1 MMLIKGRAM
10 SKIAALLSDE
20 EIAENAT
27 DRLAKL
33 KIDDLTWELVRKE
46 DDMDRILPVM
56 AWPAGNS
63 AQGGGVSVGIAT
75 RTDYPKA
82 EALEERGAADEDADF
97 YAQSVAHGAT
107 AIIVEVPEEY
117 RGQVRAALEQAG
129 ATRISWE

>member
-1 MMLIKGRAM
+1 M
-10 SKIAALLSDE
+10 SKIAALLPDD

-33 KIDDLTWELVRKE
+33 NIDDLTWELVREE
-46 DDMDRILPVM
+46 DDMERILPVM

-63 AQGGGVSVGIAT
+63 AQGGGVPVGIVT
-75 RTDYPKA
+75 QTDYPKE
-82 EALEERGAADEDADF
+82 EALEDRGANDDGADF

-107 AIIVEVPEEY
+107 AIIVDAPDEY
-117 RGQVRAALEQAG
+117 REQVRTTLQNAG

>member
-1 MMLIKGRAM
+1 M
-10 SKIAALLSDE
+10 SKITALLPDE

-33 KIDDLTWELVRKE
+33 NIDDLTWELVRDE
-46 DDMDRILPVM
+46 DDTERILPVM

-63 AQGGGVSVGIAT
+63 AQGGGVPVGIVT
-75 RTDYPKA
+75 RTDYPEDA
-82 EALEERGAADEDADF
+82 ALEDRGADDDSADF

-107 AIIVEVPEEY
+107 AIIVDAPEQY
-117 RGQVRAALEQAG
+117 RDQVRTTLENAG

>member
-1 MMLIKGRAM
+1 M
-10 SKIAALLSDE
+10 SKISALLSDE

-33 KIDDLTWELVRKE
+33 TIEGLTWELVRDE
-46 DDMDRILPVM
+46 DDMERILPVM

-63 AQGGGVSVGIAT
+63 AQGGGVPVGIVT
-75 RTDYPKA
+75 RTDYP
-82 EALEERGAADEDADF
+82 ENEVLENQGADDDGADF

-107 AIIVEVPEEY
+107 AIIVDAPDEY
-117 RGQVRAALEQAG
+117 REQVRTTLQNAG